1 MRGSAKRRASPL
13 YDHPIPPYSGE
24 VVLKYVRNYEYLAE
38 QYGLAQ
44 NMARMRLNPAS
55 RLHTQPLKNYCFTY
69 GRVRPIMVIQT

>member
-1 MRGSAKRRASPL
+1 MRVSAKRRASPF
-13 YDHPIPPYSGE
+13 YAPSIPPYSGE
-24 VVLKYVRNYEYLAE
+24 ATLKYVRNYEYLAE